1 MNVTLPEN
9 VKINKK
15 QLIIYI
21 VIILFCIISVI
32 IASYVQFYARID
44 FAEIIGIKEKEEFGN
59 KSEEQIQALKLDFDK
74 MFNNSI
80 QNDNGN
86 NDSKKIYKDQ
96 NLVCTKYEKQESK
109 NNSYEININ
118 IPYIN
123 IDNEIIENYNNEIED
138 VFAAKARNVLE
149 SENKNIIYTVEYI
162 ANLHDDI
169 LSLMIRSNLKEGTS
183 AQRVIIQTYNYDL
196 RNNKE
201 ISLEEI
207 LKIEQL
213 DKQTVQDKINN
224 TIQEEEKK
232 VEDLKQLGYNIFNR
246 ELTSDIYNI
255 ENSNEFYYVGDTLYI
270 IYAYGNDSYTSEMDL
285 VII

>member
-9 VKINKK
+9 AKVNKK

-21 VIILFCIISVI
+21 VIILFCIISLI
-32 IASYVQFYARID
+32 TASYVQFYARID
-44 FAEIIGIKEKEEFGN
+44 FAEIIGIKEKEEFGS
-59 KSEEQIQALKLDFDK
+59 KTEEQIQTLKLDFDK

-86 NDSKKIYKDQ
+86 NNNKKIYKDQ

-123 IDNEIIENYNNEIED
+123 IDNEIIENYNNEIEN
-138 VFAAKARNVLE
+138 VFATKARNVLE
-149 SENKNIIYTVEYI
+149 SENKNVIYTVEYV

-169 LSLMIRSNLKEGTS
+169 LSLMIKSILKEGTS

-213 DKQTVQDKINN
+213 DKQTVQNKIED
-224 TIQEEEKK
+224 TIQGEEKK
-232 VEDLKQLGYNIFNR
+232 VEDLKKLGYNIFDR
-246 ELTSDIYNI
+246 DINSNSYKI
-255 ENSNEFYYVGDTLYI
+255 ENSKEFYYIGDTLYI
-270 IYAYGNDSYTSEMDL
+270 IYAYGNDSYTSEIDL